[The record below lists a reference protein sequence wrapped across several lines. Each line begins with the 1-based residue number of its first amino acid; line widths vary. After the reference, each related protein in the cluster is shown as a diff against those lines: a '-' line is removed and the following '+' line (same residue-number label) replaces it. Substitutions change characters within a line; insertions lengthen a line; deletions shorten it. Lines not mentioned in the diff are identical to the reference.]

1 MRYILHYTQ
10 PGDIVFDGFCG
21 TGMTGVA
28 AQLCGDRAAV
38 ESLGYRVDTDGTVY
52 DGDTP
57 FSRVGARK
65 AVLCDLSPAATFIA
79 YNYNTPVDVAAFERE
94 ARRILA
100 EVEQECGWM
109 YATRHSDGST
119 GRMNYTVWS
128 DVFSCPDCGGEIV
141 FWEAA
146 VDKEAGKVLDSF
158 PCPNCG
164 AEQTKRRLE
173 RAWRTLY
180 DTAIDQTIEQAKQVP
195 VLINYSVGKKRHE
208 KAPDAD
214 DLALIERIENNRIPH
229 WFPTD
234 RIDKDIDMWYERDYV
249 SLGVYAINNF
259 YTVRNLRALALLWS
273 KIDKAIS
280 EYRRPLM
287 FAFTGALQIS
297 TRMSSFRYDARNPN
311 NTAGGILKG
320 AMYIPSLSK
329 EGRITDLF
337 SRRLN
342 AILRLFQDMSS
353 TSRYNAVVSTQSST
367 TTIIPPNS
375 IDYIFT
381 DPPFGSNIIYSDL
394 SLIWETWLQTC
405 TRTDFEAV
413 VHRRKKN
420 NPSTLDVYLELMS
433 KSFGDMFC
441 MLKPGR
447 WMTVEFHNTQNA
459 VWNAIQESMNRA
471 GFVIADVRT
480 LDKQQSS
487 FKQVTAVSA
496 VKQDLVISAY
506 KPPEGFEREF
516 AQVQGSEAGAW
527 AFVREHLAT
536 VPVFVTSQGKAEI
549 IAERLPYLLFDRMV
563 AFHLQRGA
571 SVPLSAAEFY
581 AGLKLRFPER
591 DGMHFL
597 EAQAAEYD
605 QRRAEVGDVE
615 QFTFYVND
623 EKSSIQWLRQVLRD
637 GPQSYQQIQPRF
649 LQELQQNR
657 NEVLPELRDLLV
669 QNFLQ
674 DEQGRWYIPDPT
686 SQVDLERLRRRE
698 LLREFESYQQGR
710 GKLKSVRSEAVRAGF
725 EHAYRAQDY
734 AMIMKVAARL
744 PEAVL
749 REDSTVLTYY
759 DLAAMELGE

>member
-1 MRYILHYTQ
+1 M
-10 PGDIVFDGFCG
+10 
-21 TGMTGVA
+21 
-28 AQLCGDRAAV
+28 
-38 ESLGYRVDTDGTVY
+38 YR
-52 DGDTP
+52 
-57 FSRVGARK
+57 
-65 AVLCDLSPAATFIA
+65 I
-79 YNYNTPVDVAAFERE
+79 
-94 ARRILA
+94 
-100 EVEQECGWM
+100 
-109 YATRHSDGST
+109 
-119 GRMNYTVWS
+119 
-128 DVFSCPDCGGEIV
+128 
-141 FWEAA
+141 
-146 VDKEAGKVLDSF
+146 
-158 PCPNCG
+158 
-164 AEQTKRRLE
+164 
-173 RAWRTLY
+173 
-180 DTAIDQTIEQAKQVP
+180 
-195 VLINYSVGKKRHE
+195 
-208 KAPDAD
+208 
-214 DLALIERIENNRIPH
+214 
-229 WFPTD
+229 
-234 RIDKDIDMWYERDYV
+234 
-249 SLGVYAINNF
+249 
-259 YTVRNLRALALLWS
+259 
-273 KIDKAIS
+273 
-280 EYRRPLM
+280 
-287 FAFTGALQIS
+287 
-297 TRMSSFRYDARNPN
+297 
-311 NTAGGILKG
+311 
-320 AMYIPSLSK
+320 
-329 EGRITDLF
+329 
-337 SRRLN
+337 
-342 AILRLFQDMSS
+342 
-353 TSRYNAVVSTQSST
+353 
-367 TTIIPPNS
+367 
-375 IDYIFT
+375 
-381 DPPFGSNIIYSDL
+381 
-394 SLIWETWLQTC
+394 
-405 TRTDFEAV
+405 
-413 VHRRKKN
+413 
-420 NPSTLDVYLELMS
+420 
-433 KSFGDMFC
+433 
-441 MLKPGR
+441 LKPGR

-487 FKQVTAVSA
+487 FKQVTAGGA

-571 SVPLSAAEFY
+571 GVPLSAAEFY

-605 QRRAEVGDVE
+605 QRRAEVGEVE

-725 EHAYRAQDY
+725 EQAYRAGDY
-734 AMIMKVAARL
+734 ATIMKVAARL

-759 DLAAMELGE
+759 DLAAMEMEG